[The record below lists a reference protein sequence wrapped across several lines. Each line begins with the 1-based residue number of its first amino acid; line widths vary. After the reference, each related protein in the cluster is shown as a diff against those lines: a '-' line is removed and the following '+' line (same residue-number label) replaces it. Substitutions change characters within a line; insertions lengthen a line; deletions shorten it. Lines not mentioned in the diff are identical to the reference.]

1 MPSLEIYDRP
11 SALDT
16 LLAKY
21 KAALRAAG
29 KYLTS
34 SGKVRRGCRCMRPA
48 PACPLEI
55 IYRAGSHMPGSPGPF
70 ITRLPDVMR
79 GLLAVRERT

>member
-1 MPSLEIYDRP
+1 VPSLEIYDRP

-16 LLAKY
+16 LLDTY

-34 SGKVRRGCRCMRPA
+34 SGKVRRGRRCRRLSRPS
-48 PACPLEI
+48 PGNI
-55 IYRAGSHMPGSPGPF
+55 RGDIFFRAGSDVACV
-70 ITRLPDVMR
+70 TRAHSQFEFL
-79 GLLAVRERT
+79 T